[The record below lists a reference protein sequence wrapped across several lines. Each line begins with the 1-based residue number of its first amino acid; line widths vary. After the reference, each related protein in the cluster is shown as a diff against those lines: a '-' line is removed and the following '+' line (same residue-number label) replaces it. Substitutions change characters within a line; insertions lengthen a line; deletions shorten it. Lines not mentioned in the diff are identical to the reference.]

1 MINER
6 LDQAKKLF
14 QSLHSSHLLL
24 SDPADITYLSGFTSS
39 NAALLLSKRRN
50 LILTDFRY
58 KTAVD
63 LFCREH
69 PEWKYT
75 ILRER
80 MYDALDEFIPEGS
93 VVAYQSDYLT
103 VDNFN
108 SLKRS
113 LKKRKLVSAGSS
125 ISSLYIKKT
134 AEELDKMTDAA
145 AIGDKALEK
154 LLDSVKPGITEIEL
168 ARRLEIHCSELGSS
182 KPSFD
187 TIVLFGARAALPH
200 GHPQN
205 IPLKKGDW
213 ILIDFG
219 CTVDGFCSDITRT
232 FVFGKASARQ
242 REIYSIVKDAQTAG
256 RHAARAGITTRE
268 LDTTARKII
277 EAHGYGPHFG
287 HALGHGVGL
296 RIHERPRVSSQTND
310 ILIEQSVVTIEPGI
324 YIDGFGGVRIED
336 MVVIDKKG
344 ATELTHFKRDLIE
357 L

>member
-1 MINER
+1 MKIER
-6 LDQAKKLF
+6 LDQAKKLLR
-14 QSLHSSHLLL
+14 QLQCSHLLI

-39 NAALLLSKRRN
+39 NAALLISKRRN

-58 KTAVD
+58 KSAVD
-63 LFCREH
+63 SFCKDTSA
-69 PEWKYT
+69 WKYT

-80 MYDALDEFIPEGS
+80 MYDALWEFIPEESIVG
-93 VVAYQSDYLT
+93 YQSDFLT

-108 SLKRS
+108 SLKRC
-113 LKKRKLVSAGSS
+113 LKKTKLISTGSS
-125 ISSLYIKKT
+125 ISSLCIKKT
-134 AEELDKMTDAA
+134 AAELNKMKTAA
-145 AIGDKALEK
+145 SIGDRALEK
-154 LLDSVKPGITEIEL
+154 LLESIKPGITEIEL
-168 ARRLEIHCSELGSS
+168 ARKLEYHCSELGST

-232 FVFGKASARQ
+232 FVFGKASGQQ
-242 REIYSIVKDAQTAG
+242 RDIYSIVKNAQTAA
-256 RHAARAGITTRE
+256 RNAARPGLTTRE
-268 LDTTARKII
+268 LDTIARDII
-277 EAHGYGPHFG
+277 AAHGFGQYFG

-296 RIHERPRVSSQTND
+296 RIHEQPRVSNQTND
-310 ILIEQSVVTIEPGI
+310 VLIEQSVVTIEPGI

-336 MVVIDKKG
+336 MVVLEKSG

>member
-1 MINER
+1 MKSER
-6 LDQAKKLF
+6 LDQAKKLL
-14 QSLHSSHLLL
+14 QQLQCSHLLI

-39 NAALLLSKRRN
+39 NAALLISKRRN

-58 KTAVD
+58 KSAVD
-63 LFCREH
+63 SFCKDNTA
-69 PEWKYT
+69 WKYT
-75 ILRER
+75 ILKER
-80 MYDALDEFIPEGS
+80 MYDALREFIPEDSAVG
-93 VVAYQSDYLT
+93 YQSDFLT

-108 SLKRS
+108 SLKRC
-113 LKKRKLVSAGSS
+113 LRKTKLISTGLS

-134 AEELDKMTDAA
+134 ADELYKMKTAA
-145 AIGDKALEK
+145 SIGDQALEK
-154 LLDSVKPGITEIEL
+154 LLVSIKPGITEIEL
-168 ARRLEIHCSELGSS
+168 ARKLEYHCGELGSS

-187 TIVLFGARAALPH
+187 TIVLFGSRAALPH

-242 REIYSIVKDAQTAG
+242 REIYSIVNNARTAALN
-256 RHAARAGITTRE
+256 AARSGLTTRE
-268 LDTTARKII
+268 LDTIARDIITAQ
-277 EAHGYGPHFG
+277 GYGQYFG

-296 RIHERPRVSSQTND
+296 RIHERPRVSNQTD
-310 ILIEQSVVTIEPGI
+310 DVLIEQSVITIEPGI

-336 MVVIDKKG
+336 MVVLDKSG

>member
-1 MINER
+1 MKSER
-6 LDQAKKLF
+6 LEQARKLL
-14 QSLHSSHLLL
+14 LHLKCSHLLL

-58 KTAVD
+58 KSAVD
-63 LFCREH
+63 LFCKENTD
-69 PEWKYT
+69 WKYT

-80 MYDALDEFIPEGS
+80 MYDALAEFIPEES
-93 VVAYQSDYLT
+93 IVAYQSDYLT
-103 VDNFN
+103 VDNYN
-108 SLKRS
+108 SLKRC
-113 LKKRKLVSAGSS
+113 LKKSKLISTGSS

-134 AEELDKMTDAA
+134 SSELDKMKTAA
-145 AIGDKALEK
+145 TIGDQALEK
-154 LLDSVKPGITEIEL
+154 LLVAIKPGVTEIEL
-168 ARRLEIHCSELGSS
+168 ARKLEYHCGELGST

-187 TIVLFGARAALPH
+187 TIVLFGSRSALPH

-242 REIYSIVKDAQTAG
+242 RDIYTIVKNAQETA
-256 RHAARAGITTRE
+256 RNAARAGLTTHE
-268 LDTTARKII
+268 LDTIARDII
-277 EAHGYGPHFG
+277 AAQGFGQNFG

-296 RIHERPRVSSQTND
+296 RIHEQPRVSNHTDD
-310 ILIEQSVVTIEPGI
+310 ILVEQSVITIEPGI

-336 MVVIDKKG
+336 MVVLDKSG
-344 ATELTHFKRDLIE
+344 ATELTHFTRDLIE